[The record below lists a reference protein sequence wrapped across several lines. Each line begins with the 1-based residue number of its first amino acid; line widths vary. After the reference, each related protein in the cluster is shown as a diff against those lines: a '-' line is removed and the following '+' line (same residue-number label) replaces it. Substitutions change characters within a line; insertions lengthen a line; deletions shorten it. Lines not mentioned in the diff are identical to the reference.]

1 MATAPTAYT
10 SALFCTRPDGP
21 PEMAYNPRMSMLP
34 TAQQQSRSR
43 KKEEDAA
50 YANMRLPDRE
60 IVGCINELGIPF
72 TVADLQKPNPMQVQ
86 MIFERFGEL
95 LMNKTRQTVDPAMR
109 AAAEDVCGD
118 LGDALM
124 PPDTR
129 NLLGFFVSMR
139 RLMLDCGIND
149 FNFMDLYKPTHDRL
163 VKIFSYVINFV
174 RFRENQTS
182 IIDEHYNRAES
193 TKLRIE
199 QLYAENQNLEAQ
211 LEDMRVNRRQMEAL
225 VAEKTRRNEEL
236 KKRLLELRR
245 NQEKVAAR
253 LEDAKTKKSELA
265 AELEEKTA
273 AKVALRQEC
282 AKLRPYTLQSPQA
295 LQSSLTELSST
306 LNADRAQIDALDRRA
321 RALQTSSDSFAV
333 VSADVAS
340 CIKLLEEIAVELAK
354 EEEDNAKN
362 AKQRDAL
369 TERGANVR
377 EVERT
382 EQLLRR
388 QLAKWTERTETLR
401 AQSEEKAQRAK
412 EKMEELRAV
421 HKKLT
426 EERSEKGKDIERRRV
441 RIEQIEKKVRTAILA
456 PIHSYG
462 AFHVNTESPDAG
474 SQGEHRERGARRP
487 RRVPQAGSTHQAI
500 HYRDGTG
507 YCLSPSWR
515 HCHDQLMLE
524 YGLLGTVR
532 ILFWDRFLRT
542 RIPRDGA
549 VASAFG
555 SGDTGNGHGLYML
568 YCRAYHPSSMHRK
581 RNHVLRNNI
590 ISKQT

>member
-1 MATAPTAYT
+1 
-10 SALFCTRPDGP
+10 
-21 PEMAYNPRMSMLP
+21 MAYNQRMSIMP

-43 KKEEDAA
+43 KKEEEAA

-72 TVADLQKPNPMQVQ
+72 TVADLQKPNPIQVQ
-86 MIFERFGEL
+86 MIFEWFGEL

-109 AAAEDVCGD
+109 AAAEDICGD
-118 LGDALM
+118 FGDSLM

-129 NLLGFFVSMR
+129 NLMGFFISLR
-139 RLMLDCGIND
+139 QLMLDCGVHD

-174 RFRENQTS
+174 RFRESQTS
-182 IIDEHYNRAES
+182 VIDEHCNRAES
-193 TKLRIE
+193 TKARIE

-211 LEDMRVNRRQMEAL
+211 LDEMRANRRQMEAL

-236 KKRLLELRR
+236 KKKLLELRR
-245 NQEKVAAR
+245 TQEKVAAR
-253 LEDAKTKKSELA
+253 LEEAKTKKGELA

-273 AKVALRQEC
+273 AKLALKQES
-282 AKLRPYTLQSPQA
+282 AKLRPYTLQSPSA
-295 LQSSLTELSST
+295 LQASLTELSNT
-306 LNADRAQIDALDRRA
+306 LNNDKAHIDSLDRRA

-333 VSADVAS
+333 VSSDVAS

-369 TERGANVR
+369 TERGASVR

-382 EQLLRR
+382 EALLQR

-401 AQSEEKAQRAK
+401 AQSQEKAQRAK

-421 HKKLT
+421 HKTLT

-441 RIEQIEKKVRTAILA
+441 RIEQIEKKMLDLKENIENEVHAAHDEYLKLEAHIKLY
-456 PIHSYG
+456 I
-462 AFHVNTESPDAG
+462 TEM
-474 SQGEHRERGARRP
+474 E
-487 RRVPQAGSTHQAI
+487 QAI
-500 HYRDGTG
+500 
-507 YCLSPSWR
+507 
-515 HCHDQLMLE
+515 
-524 YGLLGTVR
+524 
-532 ILFWDRFLRT
+532 
-542 RIPRDGA
+542 
-549 VASAFG
+549 
-555 SGDTGNGHGLYML
+555 
-568 YCRAYHPSSMHRK
+568 
-581 RNHVLRNNI
+581 
-590 ISKQT
+590 